1 MLLTQRG
8 RQFTVPFRRQG
19 NTGIQQFLQE
29 PTMQTSIR
37 VLCLGT
43 LMAAASVASAQSY
56 GPRDE
61 GRRFNDGSKVVCKN
75 VEVQRNSRDPNRIAG
90 TATGAIVGGLLGNQV
105 GGGNGKKVATV
116 AGAVAGGAAGRHIQ
130 GNQQQKKGDRV
141 VERRCERVYR

>member
-1 MLLTQRG
+1 
-8 RQFTVPFRRQG
+8 
-19 NTGIQQFLQE
+19 
-29 PTMQTSIR
+29 MQTSIR